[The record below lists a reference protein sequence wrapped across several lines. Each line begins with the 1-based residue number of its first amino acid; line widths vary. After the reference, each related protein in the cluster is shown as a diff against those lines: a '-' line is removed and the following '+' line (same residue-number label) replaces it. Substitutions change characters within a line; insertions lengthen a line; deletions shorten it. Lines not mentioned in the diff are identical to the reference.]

1 MKISVIW
8 AWSRW
13 LALCDVLAYN
23 GNDVLV
29 YAKEPNATEEI
40 NTNHTSL
47 KYLDGKKINK
57 KIRAC
62 DNLKDALEFSN
73 YLLMVVPSKFVAS
86 VLEEIKQ
93 TKPSNDYF
101 FINAT
106 KWLATKK
113 TIQQIINEHFPKHRW
128 LVSILW
134 PSFAKEV
141 IDKNITC
148 ICAVSKVESQA
159 QFVQALFS
167 NNYFRLYT
175 HTDVIWAE
183 IYSSMKNAIAIASWI
198 ITWLWY
204 EANTKASLITRWL
217 KEMALIW
224 NTLWAKQ
231 ETFFGLTWLWD
242 LILTCSSDESRNFQA
257 WYQIWKA
264 DSAKEFLK
272 TNQTTVE
279 WIATV
284 WVIEEIAQKYKLE
297 LPILHSLYLVVYKDA
312 KPSEMLKKIM
322 QRPFTKES

>member
-29 YAKEPNATEEI
+29 YAKEPNAAEEI
-40 NTNHTSL
+40 NKHHTSL
-47 KYLDGKKINK
+47 KYLDGKKIDK

-86 VLEEIKQ
+86 VLEEIKEA
-93 TKPSNDYF
+93 KPSDDYF

-106 KWLATKK
+106 KWLASKK

-141 IDKNITC
+141 VDKNITC
-148 ICAVSKVESQA
+148 ICAVSEVESEA
-159 QFVQALFS
+159 EFVQALFS

-183 IYSSMKNAIAIASWI
+183 LYSSMKNAIAIASWI

-204 EANTKASLITRWL
+204 ETNTKASLITRWL

-279 WIATV
+279 WIATI

>member
-1 MKISVIW
+1 
-8 AWSRW
+8 
-13 LALCDVLAYN
+13 
-23 GNDVLV
+23 
-29 YAKEPNATEEI
+29 
-40 NTNHTSL
+40 
-47 KYLDGKKINK
+47 
-57 KIRAC
+57 
-62 DNLKDALEFSN
+62 
-73 YLLMVVPSKFVAS
+73 
-86 VLEEIKQ
+86 LEEIKEI
-93 TKPSNDYF
+93 KFSNNYF
-101 FINAT
+101 FITAT
-106 KWLATKK
+106 KWFSNKK
-113 TIQQIINEHFPKHRW
+113 TIQETINEYFPRHKW

-148 ICAVSKVESQA
+148 ICSVSKNENEA
-159 QFVQALFS
+159 IFVQNLLS
-167 NNYFRLYT
+167 NDYFRLYT
-175 HTDVIWAE
+175 TTDVIWAE
-183 IYSSMKNAIAIASWI
+183 ICSSIKNALAIASWI

-204 EANTKASLITRWL
+204 GENTKASLITRWL

-272 TNQTTVE
+272 NNQITVE
-279 WIATV
+279 WIATI
-284 WVIEEIAQKYKLE
+284 WVIEEIAQKHKLE

>member
-8 AWSRW
+8 AWGRW

-29 YAKEPNATEEI
+29 YAKEPNAAEEI
-40 NTNHTSL
+40 NTHHTSL
-47 KYLDGKKINK
+47 KYLNGKKIDK

-73 YLLMVVPSKFVAS
+73 YLLMVVPSKFVSS
-86 VLEEIKQ
+86 VLEEIKEI
-93 TKPSNDYF
+93 KPSDDYF

-106 KWLATKK
+106 KWLASKK

-148 ICAVSKVESQA
+148 ICAVSEIEIEA
-159 QFVQALFS
+159 QFVQTLFS
-167 NNYFRLYT
+167 NSYFKLYT
-175 HTDVIWAE
+175 QTDVIWSE
-183 IYSSMKNAIAIASWI
+183 LYSSIKNALAIASGI

-272 TNQTTVE
+272 NNQITIE
-279 WIATV
+279 WIATI
-284 WVIEEIAQKYKLE
+284 WVIEEIAQKHKLE

>member
-8 AWSRW
+8 AWGRW

-29 YAKEPNATEEI
+29 YAKEPNAAEEI
-40 NTNHTSL
+40 NTHHTSL
-47 KYLDGKKINK
+47 KYLNGKKIDK

-73 YLLMVVPSKFVAS
+73 YLLMVVPSKFVSS
-86 VLEEIKQ
+86 VLEEIKEI
-93 TKPSNDYF
+93 KPSDDYF

-106 KWLATKK
+106 KWLASKK

-148 ICAVSKVESQA
+148 ICAVSEIETEA
-159 QFVQALFS
+159 QFVQELFS
-167 NNYFRLYT
+167 NSYFRLYT
-175 HTDVIWAE
+175 QTDVIWSE
-183 IYSSMKNAIAIASWI
+183 LYSSIKNALAIASGI

-272 TNQTTVE
+272 NNQITVE
-279 WIATV
+279 WIATI
-284 WVIEEIAQKYKLE
+284 WVIEEIVQKHKLE

>member
-13 LALCDVLAYN
+13 LALCDVLVYN

-29 YAKEPNATEEI
+29 YAKEPDAAEEI
-40 NTNHTSL
+40 NTHHTSL
-47 KYLDGKKINK
+47 KYLDGKKIDR
-57 KIRAC
+57 KIKAC
-62 DNLKDALEFSN
+62 NNLKDALDFSN

-86 VLEEIKQ
+86 VLEEIKE
-93 TKPSNDYF
+93 TKPSDDYF

-106 KWLATKK
+106 KWLASKK

-134 PSFAKEV
+134 PSFVKEV
-141 IDKNITC
+141 VDKNITC
-148 ICAVSKVESQA
+148 ICAVSEVKSEA
-159 QFVQALFS
+159 EFVQALFS

-183 IYSSMKNAIAIASWI
+183 LYSSMKNAIAIASWI

-231 ETFFGLTWLWD
+231 ETFFWLTWLWD

-272 TNQTTVE
+272 TNQITVE
-279 WIATV
+279 WIATI
-284 WVIEEIAQKYKLE
+284 WVIEEIAQKYNLE
-297 LPILHSLYLVVYKDA
+297 LPILHSLYLVVYKNA

>member
-29 YAKEPNATEEI
+29 YAIEPNEADEI
-40 NTNHTSL
+40 NKKHTSI
-47 KYLDGKKINK
+47 KYLDGKKIDK
-57 KIRAC
+57 KVRAC
-62 DNLKDALEFSN
+62 DNLKEALDFSN
-73 YLLMVVPSKFVAS
+73 YLLMVVPSKFVSS
-86 VLEEIKQ
+86 VLEQIIEIK
-93 TKPSNDYF
+93 PSDDYF

-106 KWLATKK
+106 KWLASKK

-148 ICAVSKVESQA
+148 ICAVSEIESEA

-183 IYSSMKNAIAIASWI
+183 LYSSMKNAIAIASGI
-198 ITWLWY
+198 ITLLWY
-204 EANTKASLITRWL
+204 ETNTKASLITRWL

-231 ETFFGLTWLWD
+231 ETFFWLTWLGD

-272 TNQTTVE
+272 TNQITVE
-279 WIATV
+279 WIATI
-284 WVIEEIAQKYKLE
+284 WVIEEIAQKYNLE
-297 LPILHSLYLVVYKDA
+297 LPILHSLYLVVYKNT